1 VDEFH
6 ESIVRFERRHDIH
19 RPSRIHV
26 TPVRRQQRDRG
37 RRIRHGAVLQSPE
50 RERRLR
56 PRRTTMVRA
65 YVLISTSPGKAMD
78 VASQLTGQ
86 DGIVQSDAIT
96 GEYDVIAQV
105 EAKDV
110 AGVGAL
116 IVEKI
121 QRIDGVFKTVTCLA
135 VK

>member
-1 VDEFH
+1 
-6 ESIVRFERRHDIH
+6 
-19 RPSRIHV
+19 
-26 TPVRRQQRDRG
+26 
-37 RRIRHGAVLQSPE
+37 
-50 RERRLR
+50 
-56 PRRTTMVRA
+56 MVRA
-65 YVLISTSPGKAMD
+65 YVLISTQPGKAMD
-78 VASQLTGQ
+78 VVGSMSGQ

-105 EAKDV
+105 EAVDV

-121 QRIDGVFKTVTCLA
+121 QRIEGVFKTVTCLA